1 MVERNLLIAIS
12 VLSGF
17 VGHFMQQ
24 HLIVYSFEI
33 EFNFIFRSSDKMETV
48 SVVIK
53 MEKEEET
60 EDGEK
65 CLIPVS
71 CEEII
76 KLERQE
82 KLNHIGICP

>member
-1 MVERNLLIAIS
+1 
-12 VLSGF
+12 
-17 VGHFMQQ
+17 
-24 HLIVYSFEI
+24 
-33 EFNFIFRSSDKMETV
+33 METV

-65 CLIPVS
+65 GLIPVS

-82 KLNHIGICP
+82 KLNHIKICL

>member
-1 MVERNLLIAIS
+1 
-12 VLSGF
+12 
-17 VGHFMQQ
+17 
-24 HLIVYSFEI
+24 
-33 EFNFIFRSSDKMETV
+33 METV
-48 SVVIK
+48 GVVIK

-60 EDGEK
+60 EEGEK

-82 KLNHIGICP
+82 KSNHIGICLQFKYKN

>member
-48 SVVIK
+48 IVIK

-82 KLNHIGICP
+82 E

>member
-33 EFNFIFRSSDKMETV
+33 EFNFPFFRQN
-48 SVVIK
+48 
-53 MEKEEET
+53 
-60 EDGEK
+60 GN
-65 CLIPVS
+65 C
-71 CEEII
+71 
-76 KLERQE
+76 
-82 KLNHIGICP
+82 

>member
-1 MVERNLLIAIS
+1 
-12 VLSGF
+12 
-17 VGHFMQQ
+17 
-24 HLIVYSFEI
+24 
-33 EFNFIFRSSDKMETV
+33 METV

-53 MEKEEET
+53 MEKEEEKM

-82 KLNHIGICP
+82 E

>member
-1 MVERNLLIAIS
+1 
-12 VLSGF
+12 
-17 VGHFMQQ
+17 
-24 HLIVYSFEI
+24 
-33 EFNFIFRSSDKMETV
+33 METV

-82 KLNHIGICP
+82 ELNHIRIYIIQI

>member
-1 MVERNLLIAIS
+1 
-12 VLSGF
+12 
-17 VGHFMQQ
+17 MQQ
-24 HLIVYSFEI
+24 HLIVYSFAI

-60 EDGEK
+60 EGGDK

-82 KLNHIGICP
+82 KLNHIGICL